1 MSTSTDLVFR
11 LIGKDE
17 TGKAF
22 RSVGDGLGKLGRD
35 ADDAGK
41 RSESAFSRIG
51 KSAGIAA
58 AALGGIA
65 AAGAIAGIKSATRE
79 ASELGESINAVNVT
93 FGTAATGI
101 QELGKTSATS
111 LGLSRSEFNALA
123 VRFSSF
129 ATTVAG
135 SGGDVSKTMRD
146 LTGRSADFASVM
158 NIDVAKAAELFQS
171 GLAGETEPLRA
182 YGIDLSAATV
192 QQYALS
198 HGIASS
204 ASEMTEAQKVQAR
217 YGLLMEQTNKTAG
230 DFANT
235 SNSQANQLR
244 ILKSRWTDLEATT
257 GQAFKPLV
265 EAALPKVNLAL
276 GQVMTLIEA
285 NMPTISTFMTGL
297 GTQLG
302 DAAQTA
308 IDKWPQV
315 QTVLGNVAET
325 VRANWPEIKQTIETV
340 ADSLKRTGEM
350 VGALWDAFKAM
361 PPEVQ
366 QTILTLAVLQKSGI
380 IDVQMVIRSSLSGA
394 LGGAAGHAGG
404 GLLMALLTNP
414 VGATVAITTGV
425 VLTGVVSLGNW
436 VFAQDWY
443 QDARNIVFGG
453 DGFVT
458 AMINGFGDAIHAG
471 WVGSLKAVW
480 GTIAMEF
487 GQLARIAGDAITQP
501 FVQTWNGVQLL
512 ASYGMAWVQA
522 RIEQGMAAIGNV
534 WSTAWSWV
542 GQLLSGAWDMI
553 VAKVSAAISWVG
565 SIISGAMAFISGG
578 WSGAWTGITSF
589 LSGAWDAIVAKVSG
603 AMSWVGSI
611 IGGAMAF
618 ISGLWSGGWDGI
630 KSIASGAWDAIT
642 NGVRGALDGVSNL
655 FRGAVDG
662 IGRIWGNITEAVKGP
677 VRGVLEFIRDKM
689 VGPINSIMST
699 VGASPID
706 FQVPQ
711 FHTGGYTGDKLAGR
725 EGLALLR
732 NDEYVMSPQAT
743 ARFRPILEALNA
755 ADKGYGIGGPGVAG
769 TLVGW
774 LQGQGLGNAGIAG
787 ILGNFQAESSLN
799 PFAVEPNGGGHGLAQ
814 WTGSRWNDLQAFA
827 QQRRTVWE
835 DLNTQIAFLAQELS
849 GYGALMS
856 SLRTATDP
864 VLASEMFATG
874 FERPGVYGQRDEFA
888 QQFFQQLQS
897 GELTASSES
906 GLSGGILPSIGNA
919 IGSMMRGAVSPLL
932 DLLVG
937 QFGGSWAGKA
947 MTGMVRKA
955 IDAVFSWGDSHSSSG
970 GGSGSSFGGV
980 AGAWRIPLAQYD
992 VTSEYGWRVS
1002 PTQGG
1007 DPVMHQGI
1015 DLGAPAGTPVL
1026 AAADGLV
1033 QFAAWNNGYGNMV
1046 RIDHGSGLATEYGH
1060 MSAINTA
1067 LGNIVK
1073 MGDQIGA
1080 VGTTGDSTGNHLHFN
1095 TLTNGQYENPRDFMG
1110 ARGLSFD
1117 SGGWLDPGLHT
1128 VYNGTGKPEPVLTSE
1143 QWSRMGGGQQVVVQ
1157 IDGRV
1162 LHESLVR
1169 YRRAQGGAPLGLG

>member
-315 QTVLGNVAET
+315 QTVLGNVADT

-366 QTILTLAVLQKSGI
+366 QTILTLAVLQKTGV
-380 IDVQMVIRSSLSGA
+380 IDVQLVIKSAVSTGV
-394 LGGAAGHAGG
+394 G
-404 GLLMALLTNP
+404 GLLGSILGGPAAGLGAAITLPVTIGAIAFTLSAAFVYNSDWFSQVRQVVFGDKSFQDMITDGFKDLFSNGVVAGVMSIPGVLAQTMAFIAPEIKRIMLQPFTEAWD
-414 VGATVAITTGV
+414 GIKTTVAFGV
-425 VLTGVVSLGNW
+425 AWIGANISQGMGN
-436 VFAQDWY
+436 V
-443 QDARNIVFGG
+443 
-453 DGFVT
+453 
-458 AMINGFGDAIHAG
+458 
-471 WVGSLKAVW
+471 
-480 GTIAMEF
+480 GTI
-487 GQLARIAGDAITQP
+487 
-501 FVQTWNGVQLL
+501 
-512 ASYGMAWVQA
+512 
-522 RIEQGMAAIGNV
+522 
-534 WSTAWSWV
+534 WSTAWSTVGTTVSTVWDWITARVSGAMSWV
-542 GQLLSGAWDMI
+542 GQVVSVAMSVIAGAWSQ
-553 VAKVSAAISWVG
+553 A
-565 SIISGAMAFISGG
+565 
-578 WSGAWTGITSF
+578 WSGIGTTVSTVWDWIT
-589 LSGAWDAIVAKVSG
+589 ARVSG

-611 IGGAMAF
+611 ISGAMAF